1 MAQKSATVAMIR
13 DNKLLLLRRGA
24 SAPWMPGRYCLP
36 GGKLDKGET
45 LIDCAVRELCEETGI
60 VIDSNKLMPLS
71 VTYKAGWDKVLF
83 VDNRDEPYSVVLNW
97 EHDHYVWASYSESTT
112 MSLVPTLPTVI
123 KSLVSWG
130 CLL

>member
-1 MAQKSATVAMIR
+1 MPQKSATVALIR
-13 DNKLLLLRRGA
+13 NNKLLLLRRGET
-24 SAPWMPGRYCLP
+24 APWMPGRYCLP

-45 LIDCAVRELCEETGI
+45 LIDCAVRELYEETGI
-60 VIDSNKLMPLS
+60 VRDSNKLMPLS
-71 VTYKAGWDKVLF
+71 VPYKSGWNKVLF
-83 VDNRDEPYSVVLNW
+83 IDNSEESHSVSLNW

-130 CLL
+130 YLI